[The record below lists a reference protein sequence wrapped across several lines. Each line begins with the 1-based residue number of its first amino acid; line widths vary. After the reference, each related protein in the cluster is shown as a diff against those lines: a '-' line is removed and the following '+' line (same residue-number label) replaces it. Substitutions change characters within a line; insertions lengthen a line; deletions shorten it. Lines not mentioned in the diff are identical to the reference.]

1 MENLIIPMS
10 ETSHRRL
17 EENCFTSS
25 SSSNAESSDN
35 CKVLIK
41 IDFSQFPENIRNCT
55 KEDLQ
60 DMAEQLNEKLTKIQ
74 NEFTDVVNPNL
85 KV

>member
-1 MENLIIPMS
+1 MEDLIIPMS
-10 ETSHRRL
+10 EHCES

-25 SSSNAESSDN
+25 SSSNAESSDS
-35 CKVLIK
+35 CKVLTK
-41 IDFSQFPENIRNCT
+41 IDFSKFPENICNCT

-60 DMAEQLNEKLTKIQ
+60 DKAKQLNEKLIKIQ
-74 NEFTDVVNPNL
+74 NEFVNVVNPNL